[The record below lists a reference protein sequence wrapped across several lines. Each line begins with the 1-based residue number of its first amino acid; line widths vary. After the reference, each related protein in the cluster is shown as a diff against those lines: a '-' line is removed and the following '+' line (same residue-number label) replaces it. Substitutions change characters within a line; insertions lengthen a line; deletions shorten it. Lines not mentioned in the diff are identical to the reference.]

1 MAEDNPFVRASA
13 SACFLV
19 TNEKSPASVPGKVQQ
34 GGNFCYH
41 ETNLLRIMSGKSC
54 PGCGIC
60 ATPAPFR
67 FKKTIPLD
75 DRGRLPQLRVM
86 SHKALWQN
94 RNFRLLFT
102 ASIGANLGDGV
113 MAVALP
119 WFATL
124 LTRDPFLIGVVA
136 MARTLPWL
144 VFSLPMGVLID
155 RFDRRALILI
165 ADTLR
170 LGLVV
175 IAAGLAILAA
185 PGAGAALALAAL
197 GFVLGSVEVLRDST
211 AQSILPLIV
220 DPTQL
225 ERANGQ
231 MWAAEELT
239 NRFIGPPLAGALI
252 AVWVALPFWTF
263 AAMMLMSL
271 VFVAR
276 LQIRPSQPNPAPF
289 MQALKE
295 GLRYLLTRVE
305 LRRLAMVLG
314 VFNFLYYVAATVLV
328 LYAQDILGLGSIGF
342 GALLAAQAVGG
353 LLGSLIGPWFI
364 QRLGPGRSL
373 PFSMTGFVAV
383 SLALAPGG
391 SVWII
396 AALLVLDGFTGMM
409 WNIVTVSYRQR
420 SIPAAM
426 FGRVNSAY
434 RFFGSGAMPLGAL
447 AGGTLVAIAAPMGP
461 FALHLP
467 YVLTALMAVG
477 MMVSCLRYLR
487 ID

>member
-41 ETNLLRIMSGKSC
+41 ETNLLRIMSGKSR

-86 SHKALWQN
+86 SYKALWQN

-113 MAVALP
+113 MAVAL
-119 WFATL
+119 
-124 LTRDPFLIGVVA
+124 
-136 MARTLPWL
+136 
-144 VFSLPMGVLID
+144 
-155 RFDRRALILI
+155 
-165 ADTLR
+165 
-170 LGLVV
+170 
-175 IAAGLAILAA
+175 
-185 PGAGAALALAAL
+185 
-197 GFVLGSVEVLRDST
+197 
-211 AQSILPLIV
+211 IV

-231 MWAAEELT
+231 VWAAEELT